1 VRRVPYLAFGV
12 CVLILI
18 VGAQLPRT
26 IFAIKDVAWRGRRRD
41 VAAEYLSPRGGGAGC
56 RRGRRGRLERLARA
70 VFECLALWVRA
81 RAGNGCTL
89 CGCAMGGGRRA
100 GTCSG
105 CSLRIRECTPYAP
118 LFVFGFLLP
127 FCFLPFCLS
136 SYPPLLFTCL
146 PYLIFSTFPLS
157 FLSLR
162 IMHRVCLLLC
172 FFPFHIFIV
181 NGGTVS
187 TYVPGPVCTPLHF
200 LLHTSSIPCNY
211 LFHIMSCDVSWPLL
225 SLCVCGLEVLVCRY
239 SMDGLRFIY
248 RLAWNLDSSESCQKQ
263 VLCMDCDE
271 AVEEILHFPAPSIL
285 LPYRLRLRLVRR
297 ATLEPST
304 SYRERMRA
312 LSTMGATKI
321 PLQRISP
328 NPNPNPRPA
337 LVITTDRVVPRATLP
352 QKKKKNWRGC

>member
-225 SLCVCGLEVLVCRY
+225 SLCAV
-239 SMDGLRFIY
+239 LRFLFVVIQ
-248 RLAWNLDSSESCQKQ
+248 WMVSDSYIGWLGIWILLNRVRNRC
-263 VLCMDCDE
+263 CTWCDE
-271 AVEEILHFPAPSIL
+271 AVEEILHFPTPSIL

-297 ATLEPST
+297 TTLEPST

-337 LVITTDRVVPRATLP
+337 LSS
-352 QKKKKNWRGC
+352 